1 MANIISKNIGIDLGT
16 NSVLVCVPGKGIV
29 INEPSVVA
37 IDSFSKAVAF
47 GNDAKNML
55 GRTPKNLTAVKPL
68 RNGVISDCSV
78 TELMLKHFIAKAKSR
93 HIFKPS
99 VVICIP
105 CLASEVEKRA
115 VTDAA
120 ANAGARRV
128 KLIKEPI
135 AAAIGAGI
143 DINKPCGRMV
153 VDIGGGSCDIAV
165 ISLGGIVTETT
176 MYSAGYSFD
185 DAIVR
190 LVRRNFN
197 VIIGER
203 TAEDIK
209 IKIGSVKKDCDE
221 SLKVSGLSVTS
232 GLPTGFDISSED
244 IYDTLLVCAEKIVDS
259 IKCVLERTPPELISD
274 IGKNGILLT
283 GGGSLLSGL
292 AELIE
297 NSTGIRTYLAKDAL
311 SCVAKGT
318 GIVAE
323 SL

>member
-16 NSVLVCVPGKGIV
+16 NSVLVCVAGKGIV

-78 TELMLKHFIAKAKSR
+78 TELMLKHFIAKAKR
-93 HIFKPS
+93 GHIFKPS

-244 IYDTLLVCAEKIVDS
+244 IYNTLLVCAEKIVDS

-274 IGKNGILLT
+274 IDKNGILLT

>member
-16 NSVLVCVPGKGIV
+16 NSVLVCVAGKGIV

-78 TELMLKHFIAKAKSR
+78 TELMLKHFIAKAKR
-93 HIFKPS
+93 GHIFKPS

-197 VIIGER
+197 VIIGEI

-209 IKIGSVKKDCDE
+209 IKIGSVKKGCDE

-244 IYDTLLVCAEKIVDS
+244 IYNTLLVCAEKIVDS